1 MTIRCLWITRA
12 HLSIVTCRANPDRGA
27 AATGEGTRIQP
38 RNELDKGG
46 YKMQSTDGRLG
57 LGLGL
62 GLGLVRVRIR
72 VTDPR
77 QVTIDKCASVI
88 HKQREVVITNCDN
101 DNFKIMAV
109 SGAK

>member
-57 LGLGL
+57 LGLGSL
-62 GLGLVRVRIR
+62 TVGGLPLVP
-72 VTDPR
+72 TLDN
-77 QVTIDKCASVI
+77 K